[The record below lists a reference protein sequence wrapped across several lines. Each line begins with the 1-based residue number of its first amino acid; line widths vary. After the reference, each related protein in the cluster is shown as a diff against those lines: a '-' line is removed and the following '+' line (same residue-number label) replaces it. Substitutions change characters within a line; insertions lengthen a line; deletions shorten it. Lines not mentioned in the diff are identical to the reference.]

1 MDFRWK
7 RNQQSQ
13 LRFTY
18 RANTSQPSM
27 SDLLDITDNTDPLN
41 IQKGN
46 PGLKPSFTQN
56 FRLNYN
62 DYIQRYQRAIM
73 TFVNFSMTS
82 NSISNKSTY
91 NPATGGRITQPENIN
106 GNWNGMVGFMFNTAL
121 DSAAYFNVNTFTN
134 LNYAHNVGYVS
145 VDLNSDSQK
154 SVTTT
159 TGIMERLA
167 ASYRND
173 WLEFELSGSIN
184 YNHSRSELQKNN
196 NLDTWMFTYG
206 GMIGLTAPWGTS
218 LTTNMNMQSR
228 RGYNDNSMNTNELI
242 WNAQLSQ
249 SFLKGNALTVS
260 LQLYDI
266 LHQQSNLSRSITAS
280 MRTDTEY
287 NAITSYGMVH
297 VIYRLNLFGGR
308 AGRQGGFGGGPGGRG
323 GRGGFGGPMGGGPRG
338 GGFGGPRRF

>member
-106 GNWNGMVGFMFNTAL
+106 GNWNGMVGFMFMSTPL
-121 DSAAYFNVNTFTN
+121 P
-134 LNYAHNVGYVS
+134 
-145 VDLNSDSQK
+145 
-154 SVTTT
+154 
-159 TGIMERLA
+159 I
-167 ASYRND
+167 
-173 WLEFELSGSIN
+173 
-184 YNHSRSELQKNN
+184 
-196 NLDTWMFTYG
+196 
-206 GMIGLTAPWGTS
+206 
-218 LTTNMNMQSR
+218 LTT
-228 RGYNDNSMNTNELI
+228 
-242 WNAQLSQ
+242 
-249 SFLKGNALTVS
+249 LTMWV
-260 LQLYDI
+260 
-266 LHQQSNLSRSITAS
+266 
-280 MRTDTEY
+280 M
-287 NAITSYGMVH
+287 
-297 VIYRLNLFGGR
+297 
-308 AGRQGGFGGGPGGRG
+308 
-323 GRGGFGGPMGGGPRG
+323 
-338 GGFGGPRRF
+338 